1 MGVNCGLCSP
11 YAARRVCANVCENH
25 KLVGTIVLVILLG
38 AYAWVAVEVGAG
50 RISHAPH
57 WAQFAYFLMA
67 GLLWVIPAG
76 VLIRWMQRPD

>member
-1 MGVNCGLCSP
+1 MSI
-11 YAARRVCANVCENH
+11 AAFAHPTPLGQYTPMSARNR
-25 KLVGTIVLVILLG
+25 KLVGTIVLVIFLG